1 MSTRSVGEAR
11 AFLAELLRLLR
22 LLPDGGVFELA
33 ADFF

>member
-1 MSTRSVGEAR
+1 MSDELGGEAR

-22 LLPDGGVFELA
+22 LLPDGGIFELA